1 MIFLNNLFGGGP
13 GSGSGELIDYVNG
26 NLSVELAQT
35 EYLHGDNFNT
45 TGAVVTYTA
54 PDGTETD
61 VTSSASFSPSSGSTL
76 NQDGQITVRV
86 SYTPSGKET
95 VYATQIITVA
105 PVPQSLTVIL
115 KDTGMRAGE
124 GISYKGALV
133 KCLMSDRTEKDVSG
147 ETLTWSPLEG
157 TTQIN
162 SGNVNVTCSYTENG
176 VTATGSAAV
185 NVTSKSLLRIA
196 VELGKTNYYYG
207 DSFDTTNTVV
217 TATYDDDSTANVKS
231 HCEFLPENRSTL
243 DSHGTNTVRVTY
255 TENAIT
261 RYATATINVRPKPTK
276 LEVTFTDNGFR
287 EGDRLSYTN
296 AKAIAQMSDGTSVDV
311 TSQVTWDPV
320 ANTILDRTGSQT
332 VKATYETDDWSIT
345 GQTAVNVTA
354 LVLQSIGASFTKTAY
369 REGETLDLTGAKV
382 TALYDNGSV
391 QDITSS
397 VQWSPHDGATLKK
410 GDNKVTASYSE
421 NGVKVTRD
429 VPITVAYVTS
439 ISISG
444 LGTTYDANDVI
455 SYDNATVT
463 ATYSDGYTADVTDSV
478 SWNPSDGHKMDTTDT
493 RIRATY
499 RDNSNNTHTANLNI
513 TVNDIP
519 TKLDVDIAVNS
530 YEVGDNLDTS
540 GSQVV
545 LTYASG
551 RQESLQVSDVTWNPA
566 NGTKLKKQGT
576 QYITVTWTNG
586 EA

>member
-26 NLSVELAQT
+26 NLSVELAET

-61 VTSSASFSPSSGSTL
+61 VTNAATFSPSSGATL

-115 KDTGMRAGE
+115 KDTGMRVGE
-124 GISYKGALV
+124 SVSYKGAVV
-133 KCLMSDRTEKDVSG
+133 KCMMSDRSEKDVSNA
-147 ETLTWSPLEG
+147 TLTWSPLEG
-157 TTQIN
+157 TVQSN
-162 SGNVNVTCSYTENG
+162 DGNVNVSCSYTENG
-176 VTATGSAAV
+176 VTATGSAAI
-185 NVTSKSLLRIA
+185 NVTDKSLLRIA
-196 VELGKTNYYYG
+196 VTMGKTNFYYG
-207 DSFDTTNTVV
+207 DRFDTENTVV
-217 TATYDDDSTANVKS
+217 TATYDDNSTANVKS
-231 HCEFLPENRSTL
+231 HCDFLPEERSTL
-243 DSHGTNTVRVTY
+243 ENHGVNTVRVTY

-261 RYATATINVRPKPTK
+261 RTATATINVRPKPTK
-276 LEVTFTDNGFR
+276 LDVTFTDNGFR
-287 EGDRLSYTN
+287 NGDRLSYTN
-296 AKAIAQMSDGTSVDV
+296 AKAILTMSDGTTQDV

-320 ANTILDRTGSQT
+320 ANTILDRNGSQRVT
-332 VKATYETDDWSIT
+332 ATYESDDFTIT
-345 GQTAVNVTA
+345 GTTNVNVTA

-397 VQWSPHDGATLKK
+397 VQWSPHDGSTLKK
-410 GDNKVTASYSE
+410 GTDKVTASYSE

-429 VPITVAYVTS
+429 VPITVAYVTD

-444 LGTTYDANDVI
+444 VANNYDANDTI
-455 SYDNATVT
+455 SYDNAHVT
-463 ATYSDGYTADVTDSV
+463 ATYSDGYTEDVTDSV

-493 RIRATY
+493 KIKATY
-499 RDNSNNTHTANLNI
+499 RDNSSNSHTATLNI

-530 YEVGDNLDTS
+530 YEVGDDLDTS

-551 RQESLQVSDVTWNPA
+551 RQVNLQVSDVTWSPA
-566 NGTKLKKQGT
+566 NGTKLNKQGT
-576 QYITVTWTNG
+576 QYITVTYTSG
-586 EA
+586 S